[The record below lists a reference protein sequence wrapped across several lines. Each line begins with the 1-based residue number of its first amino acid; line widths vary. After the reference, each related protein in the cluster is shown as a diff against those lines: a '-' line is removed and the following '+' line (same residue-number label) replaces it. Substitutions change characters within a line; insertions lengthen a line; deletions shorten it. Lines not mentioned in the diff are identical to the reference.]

1 MQAAKNFAQQEHGLE
16 SAENNLEKLALIASH
31 LECQLAAVDRSSAK
45 LEDVTEQVRAM
56 QR

>member
-1 MQAAKNFAQQEHGLE
+1 MHSARTFTQQEHGLE
-16 SAENNLEKLALIASH
+16 SAEANLKKLALITSH
-31 LECQLAAVDRSSAK
+31 LEIQLNAIDRSSTK